1 MGFPS
6 HGQVCEDRH
15 AAWNSKAGAMHRAMI
30 HQVIDS
36 SLMPGDVC
44 HKNVEKISALE
55 SLQEK
60 SIHGRSPFE
69 VFFWFASVLYPRER
83 FALRLQARMSST
95 CLSSSQEKVVSCCG
109 RLVHL
114 FQSPFPL
121 LRSCMMLRGGVH
133 ARGRDWETEATGRIW
148 HDLTLV
154 ARKPTSSC
162 DRISSAE
169 ISGSHWSHACVC
181 LHSAYLEAQS
191 RRDFRTWMVCCWLG
205 FFKKKKADTNMQH
218 YVVCGLELWIPRNL
232 PIVIPETSNI
242 FGGTIIFGC
251 TFNMYCWLQPHHC
264 CLFRPM

>member
-1 MGFPS
+1 MCATRMLKKS
-6 HGQVCEDRH
+6 VH
-15 AAWNSKAGAMHRAMI
+15 WNRSRRNQFTAE
-30 HQVIDS
+30 V
-36 SLMPGDVC
+36 
-44 HKNVEKISALE
+44 LE
-55 SLQEK
+55 FL
-60 SIHGRSPFE
+60 E
-69 VFFWFASVLYPRER
+69 VFFWFASVLYARER
-83 FALRLQARMSST
+83 FALHLQARMSST

-205 FFKKKKADTNMQH
+205 FFKKKIADTNMQH

-264 CLFRPM
+264 CLFFAPCNDPAVDFRPSARKNTWQVRALEEERDNLRKDCGCGCA